1 MGVRWWREREFLRIR
16 RLVGCLPFLGV
27 IIPAKRPR
35 PEVRKER
42 IVFMVVILETFKW
55 PD

>member
-1 MGVRWWREREFLRIR
+1 MRVRWWREREFLGTR
-16 RLVGCLPFLGV
+16 RWVGCLPFLGV
-27 IIPAKRPR
+27 IIPAKRSR
-35 PEVRKER
+35 PEVRRER